1 MILLC
6 YDGSAGA
13 QAAIDLAAQAMPGAR
28 ATVVTV
34 WEPFLEAVNHGS
46 WFAGEFTL
54 GDGGQDYEQIDRA
67 AEQAASD
74 TAVEGAQRALD
85 AGLLAAARVARRQ
98 RGIAD
103 AIMLE
108 AAAVD
113 ADVIVVGTRGRG
125 DYRSLLLGS
134 VSHHLVQHA
143 DRAVSVVPSRDLVD
157 QRRHV
162 HLTALEAVGS
172 NPGA

>member
-13 QAAIDLAAQAMPGAR
+13 QAAIDLAAKAMPGAR
-28 ATVVTV
+28 ATVLTV

-46 WFAGEFTL
+46 WFAGEFVL
-54 GDGGQDYEQIDRA
+54 GGGGQDYEQIDRA

-74 TAVEGAQRALD
+74 TAIEGAQRALD
-85 AGLLAAARVARRQ
+85 AGLLADARVASRQ
-98 RGIAD
+98 RGVAD
-103 AIMLE
+103 AILVE
-108 AAAVD
+108 ASAVD
-113 ADVIVVGTRGRG
+113 ADLIVVGTRGRG
-125 DYRSLLLGS
+125 GYRSLLLGS

-157 QRRHV
+157 QRRQVHV
-162 HLTALEAVGS
+162 TAPAVVGS
-172 NPGA
+172 KPGA